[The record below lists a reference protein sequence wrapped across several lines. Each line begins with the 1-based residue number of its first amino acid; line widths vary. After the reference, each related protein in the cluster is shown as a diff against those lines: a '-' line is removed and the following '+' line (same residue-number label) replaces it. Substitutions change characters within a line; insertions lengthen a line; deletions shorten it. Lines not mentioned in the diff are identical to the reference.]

1 MAITNN
7 NSSIIWNFLKAQGL
21 NDFGIAGLMGNL
33 YAESGLKPTN
43 LQNTFEKK
51 LGMSDDEYTKA
62 VDDKTYTNFVKDS
75 AGYGLAQWT
84 YYSRKQKM
92 LDFHTEKGKS
102 IGDLT
107 TQLEFLVQELT
118 TGYKTSVWEVLKT
131 AKSVLEASNAVL
143 LKFERPADQSEA
155 VQTKRASYGQEY
167 YDAYATKNNIQ
178 GGKETMKYSASNKP
192 LVCMQTQSTCY
203 KGTKKMTVKG
213 VLWHSTAANNPTL
226 KRYIQPSDKKPA
238 EDTYSK
244 TKWLEILGKNKHNND
259 MNHIERKMGMNA
271 WIGELADGTVT
282 SVQSMPW
289 DYRPWGCASGKNGS
303 CNSGWIQFE
312 ICEDDLKDKAY
323 FDKIYKEA
331 CELTAYLCKM
341 YNLDPKG
348 TQKVGN
354 VKVPVI
360 ICHQDSYQLGLGNNH
375 ADIYH
380 WFKKYGKDMNTV
392 RNDVAK
398 LLEADKK
405 PATNNTIVET
415 KPTATT
421 TETKAEAK
429 YVIRKTWL
437 DSKSQ
442 IGAYANLDNAKKAR
456 DKAGMDYEVYDI
468 KTGALIYPTAP
479 GSEDFTLGDTVKIV
493 KNAIWVTGKKVPAWL
508 LGKTLYVREIRD
520 NGIIVVSTLKTGA
533 LTGAIKPEYLDLIKS
548 NATTPVAT
556 QQANFKSYLVI
567 VTADSLNVRNG
578 AGTQYKVNAAVK
590 KGQVFTIIAE
600 KNGWG
605 KLKSGAGW
613 ISLNYTKKL

>member
-92 LDFHTEKGKS
+92 LDFHNKKGKS

-167 YDAYATKNNIQ
+167 YDAYAAKNNIQ
-178 GGKETMKYSASNKP
+178 GGKETMKYSTSNKP

-203 KGTKKMTVKG
+203 KGTKEMKVLG

-238 EDTYSK
+238 ADTYSK
-244 TKWLEILGKNKHNND
+244 TKWLEVLGKNKYNND
-259 MNHIERKMGMNA
+259 MNHIDRKMGMNA
-271 WIGELADGTVT
+271 WIGKLEDGTVT

-289 DYRPWGCASGKNGS
+289 NYRPWGCASGKNGS

-312 ICEDDLKDKAY
+312 ICEDDLKSKDY
-323 FDKIYKEA
+323 FDKVYKEA

-360 ICHQDSYQLGLGNNH
+360 LCHQDSYQLGLGNNH
-375 ADIYH
+375 SDVYH

-405 PATNNTIVET
+405 PATNSTIVET
-415 KPTATT
+415 KPA
-421 TETKAEAK
+421 EQPKAEAK
-429 YVIRKTWL
+429 YVIRKTWA
-437 DSKSQ
+437 DTKSQ

-456 DKAGMDYEVYDI
+456 DKAGVDYEVYDI

-479 GSEDFTLGDTVKIV
+479 GSEDFHVGDTVKIV
-493 KNAIWVTGKKVPAWL
+493 KNAIWSNGSTVPAWL
-508 LGKTLYVREIRD
+508 LPKNLYVRKINS
-520 NGIIVVSTLKTGA
+520 NGLITVSILEKGAITGV
-533 LTGAIKPEYLDLIKS
+533 IKPEYLDLITS
-548 NATTPVAT
+548 TATTPSAP
-556 QQANFKSYLVI
+556 AKPSNFKSYLVI
-567 VTADSLNVRNG
+567 VTANSLNVRNG
-578 AGTQYKVNAAVK
+578 AGTQYKVNSTVK
-590 KGQVFTIIAE
+590 KGQVFTIIDE

-613 ISLNYTKKL
+613 ISLKNYTKKL

>member
-1 MAITNN
+1 
-7 NSSIIWNFLKAQGL
+7 
-21 NDFGIAGLMGNL
+21 
-33 YAESGLKPTN
+33 
-43 LQNTFEKK
+43 
-51 LGMSDDEYTKA
+51 
-62 VDDKTYTNFVKDS
+62 
-75 AGYGLAQWT
+75 
-84 YYSRKQKM
+84 
-92 LDFHTEKGKS
+92 
-102 IGDLT
+102 
-107 TQLEFLVQELT
+107 
-118 TGYKTSVWEVLKT
+118 
-131 AKSVLEASNAVL
+131 
-143 LKFERPADQSEA
+143 
-155 VQTKRASYGQEY
+155 
-167 YDAYATKNNIQ
+167 
-178 GGKETMKYSASNKP
+178 MKYSASNKP

-244 TKWLEILGKNKHNND
+244 TKWLEVLGKNKNNND

-312 ICEDDLKDKAY
+312 ICEDDLKDKTY

-360 ICHQDSYQLGLGNNH
+360 LCHQDSYKLGLGNNH

-380 WFKKYGKDMNTV
+380 WFKKYGKDMEDV

-398 LLEADKK
+398 LMNSTIVTPSTK
-405 PATNNTIVET
+405 PNTIKPVNPET
-415 KPTATT
+415 TL
-421 TETKAEAK
+421 EAK
-429 YVIRKTWL
+429 YVIRKSWIEKNT
-437 DSKSQ
+437 Q

-456 DKAGMDYEVYDI
+456 DKAGNDYEIYDI
-468 KTGALIYPTAP
+468 KTGALVYPIAS
-479 GSEDFTLGDTVKIV
+479 GNEDFHVGDTVRLLPGAKWSNGDKIPE
-493 KNAIWVTGKKVPAWL
+493 WFMKK
-508 LGKTLYVREIRD
+508 TIYVRGINS
-520 NGIIVVSTLKTGA
+520 NGTIVVSSLKTGA
-533 LTGAIKPEYLDLIKS
+533 ISGSIKPQYLEVLTSK
-548 NATTPVAT
+548 TEVVKTPSST
-556 QQANFKSYLVI
+556 PNFKSYLVI
-567 VTADSLNVRNG
+567 VITNALNVRNG
-578 AGTQYKVNAAVK
+578 AGTQYKVNTTIK
-590 KGQVFTIIAE
+590 KGQVFTIIDE
-600 KNGWG
+600 KDGWG

-613 ISLNYTKKL
+613 INLSYTQKL

>member
-348 TQKVGN
+348 TKKVGN

-398 LLEADKK
+398 FMNSTVATPSTKPSTTK
-405 PATNNTIVET
+405 PANTE
-415 KPTATT
+415 TT
-421 TETKAEAK
+421 TLEAK
-429 YVIRKTWL
+429 YVIRKSWIEKNT
-437 DSKSQ
+437 Q
-442 IGAYANLDNAKKAR
+442 IGAYANLENAKKAR
-456 DKAGMDYEVYDI
+456 DKAGNNYEVYDI
-468 KTGALIYPTAP
+468 KTGTLVYPVASGT
-479 GSEDFTLGDTVKIV
+479 EDFHVGDTVRLLPGAKWSNGDKIPD
-493 KNAIWVTGKKVPAWL
+493 WFMKK
-508 LGKTLYVREIRD
+508 TIYVRGINS
-520 NGIIVVSTLKTGA
+520 NGTIVVSSLKTGA
-533 LTGAIKPEYLDLIKS
+533 ISGSIKPQYLEVLTSK
-548 NATTPVAT
+548 TEVVKTPSST
-556 QQANFKSYLVI
+556 PNFKSYLVI
-567 VTADSLNVRNG
+567 VITDALNVRNG
-578 AGTQYKVNAAVK
+578 AGTQYKVNTTIK
-590 KGQVFTIIAE
+590 KGQVFTIIDE
-600 KNGWG
+600 KEGWG
-605 KLKSGAGW
+605 KIKSGAGW
-613 ISLNYTKKL
+613 INLSYTQKL

>member
-92 LDFHTEKGKS
+92 LDFHAEKGKS
-102 IGDLT
+102 IGDLN

-118 TGYKTSVWEVLKT
+118 TSYKTSVWEVLKT

-167 YDAYATKNNIQ
+167 YDAYATKNNTE
-178 GGKETMKYSASNKP
+178 GGNVEMKYSASNKP

-203 KGTKKMTVKG
+203 KGTKKMKVLG

-244 TKWLEILGKNKHNND
+244 AKWLEVLGKNKYNND
-259 MNHIERKMGMNA
+259 MNHISRQMGMNA
-271 WIGELADGTVT
+271 WIGKLENGTVT

-312 ICEDDLKDKAY
+312 ICEDDLKSKDY
-323 FDKIYKEA
+323 FDKVYKEA
-331 CELTAYLCKM
+331 CELTAYLCKL

-348 TQKVGN
+348 TQKVGS

-360 ICHQDSYQLGLGNNH
+360 LCHQDSYQLGLGNNH
-375 ADIYH
+375 SDVYH
-380 WFKKYGKDMNTV
+380 WFKKYGKDMNSV

-415 KPTATT
+415 KPT
-421 TETKAEAK
+421 EQPKVEAK
-429 YVIRKTWL
+429 YVIRKTWA
-437 DSKSQ
+437 DTKSQ

-456 DKAGMDYEVYDI
+456 DKAGTDYEVYDI
-468 KTGALIYPTAP
+468 KTGELIYPTAP
-479 GSEDFTLGDTVKIV
+479 GSEDFNVGDIARIV
-493 KNAIWVTGKKVPAWL
+493 PGAIWSTGTKIPEWFAKKNV
-508 LGKTLYVREIRD
+508 YVRGINK
-520 NGIIVVSTLKTGA
+520 NGTIVISTLKTGA
-533 LTGAIKPEYLDLIKS
+533 VSGSVKPEYLDLITS
-548 NATTPVAT
+548 TATQPVAT
-556 QQANFKSYLVI
+556 KPSNFKSYLVI
-567 VTADSLNVRNG
+567 ITADSLNVRNG
-578 AGTQYKVNAAVK
+578 AGTQYKVNSTVK
-590 KGQVFTIIAE
+590 KGQVFTIVDE

-605 KLKSGAGW
+605 RLKSGAGW
-613 ISLNYTKKL
+613 ISLKNYTKKL

>member
-92 LDFHTEKGKS
+92 LDFHNEKGKS

-178 GGKETMKYSASNKP
+178 GGKEIMKYSASNKP

-203 KGTKKMTVKG
+203 KGTKKMTVLG

-244 TKWLEILGKNKHNND
+244 TKWLEVLGKNKYNND
-259 MNHIERKMGMNA
+259 MNHINRQMGMNA
-271 WIGELADGTVT
+271 WIGKLENGTVT

-312 ICEDDLKDKAY
+312 ICEDDLKSKDY
-323 FDKIYKEA
+323 FDKVYKEA

-360 ICHQDSYQLGLGNNH
+360 LCHQDSYQLGLGNNH
-375 ADIYH
+375 GDVYH
-380 WFKKYGKDMNTV
+380 WFKKYGKDMNNV

-415 KPTATT
+415 KPA
-421 TETKAEAK
+421 EQPKAEAK
-429 YVIRKTWL
+429 YVIRKTWA
-437 DSKSQ
+437 DTKSQ

-456 DKAGMDYEVYDI
+456 DKAGADYEVYDI

-479 GSEDFTLGDTVKIV
+479 GSEDFHVGDTVKIV
-493 KNAIWVTGKKVPAWL
+493 KNAIWSNGSTVPAWL
-508 LGKTLYVREIRD
+508 LPKNLYVRKINS
-520 NGIIVVSTLKTGA
+520 NGLITVSILEKGAITGV
-533 LTGAIKPEYLDLIKS
+533 IKPEYLDLITS
-548 NATTPVAT
+548 TATTPSAP
-556 QQANFKSYLVI
+556 AKPSNFKSYLVI
-567 VTADSLNVRNG
+567 ITANSLNVRNG
-578 AGTQYKVNAAVK
+578 AGTQYKVNSTVK
-590 KGQVFTIIAE
+590 KGQVFTIIDE

-613 ISLNYTKKL
+613 ISLKDYTKKL